1 MNIIVSEDLRGKCPE
16 FLGACIEA
24 DVTNTIH
31 SDGLW
36 NEIAELTAKYAATL
50 TTESLKSNGA
60 ISATRKVYRL
70 CGKDP
75 SRYRPSSEALVRRAI
90 QSKSLYSVNTIVDL
104 TNLVSMASGYSIGA
118 FDRDKIVGDTLT
130 LGIGVKD
137 EPYEGIGRGPVNI
150 EGLPVY
156 RDAAGGIGT
165 PTTDHE
171 RTKTGVDTKHLV
183 VLINGY
189 DGNRQNVETAV
200 ELARRLLTQY
210 CSLGS
215 FGYFFF

>member
-1 MNIIVSEDLRGKCPE
+1 MNIVVSEDLRGKCPE

-24 DVTNTIH
+24 DVTNTSH

-36 NEIAELTAKYAATL
+36 AEIADLAGKYASTL
-50 TTESLKSNGA
+50 TTESLKSNSA
-60 ISATRKVYRL
+60 ISATRRVYRL

-90 QSKSLYSVNTIVDL
+90 QGKSLYSVNTIVDL
-104 TNLVSMASGYSIGA
+104 TNLVSMTSGYSIGA

-130 LGIGVKD
+130 LGIGTKD

-171 RTKTGVDTKHLV
+171 RTKTSVNTKRLV
-183 VLINGY
+183 VLVNGY
-189 DGNRQNVETAV
+189 DGNRQNLESAV
-200 ELARRLLTQY
+200 QLTKRLLAQY

>member
-1 MNIIVSEDLRGKCPE
+1 MNIVVSEDLRGKCPE

-24 DVTNTIH
+24 DVTNTLH

-36 NEIAELTAKYAATL
+36 AEIADIAGKYASTL
-50 TTESLKSNGA
+50 TTESLKSNSA
-60 ISATRKVYRL
+60 ISATRRVYRL

-90 QSKSLYSVNTIVDL
+90 QGKSLYSVNTIVDL
-104 TNLVSMASGYSIGA
+104 TNLVSMTSGYSIGA
-118 FDRDKIVGDTLT
+118 FDRDRIVGDTLT
-130 LGIGVKD
+130 LGIGTKD

-171 RTKTGVDTKHLV
+171 RTKTSVNTKRLI

-189 DGNRQNVETAV
+189 DGNRQNLESAV
-200 ELARRLLTQY
+200 QLTKRLLTQY
-210 CSLGS
+210 CSLDS

>member
-1 MNIIVSEDLRGKCPE
+1 MNIIVTEDLRSKCPE

-36 NEIAELTAKYAATL
+36 NEIAELTTKYASTL
-50 TTESLKSNGA
+50 TTESLKSNSA

-90 QSKSLYSVNTIVDL
+90 QGKSLYSVNTIVDL

-171 RTKTGVDTKHLV
+171 RTKTGIDTKHLV

-189 DGNRQNVETAV
+189 DGNRQNVEAAV
-200 ELARRLLTQY
+200 DLTRRLLTQY

>member
-24 DVTNTIH
+24 DVTNTVH
-31 SDGLW
+31 SDELW
-36 NEIAELTAKYAATL
+36 TEIAALSNKYASTL
-50 TTESLKSNGA
+50 TTESLKTNSA
-60 ISATRKVYRL
+60 ISATRRVYRK

-75 SRYRPSSEALVRRAI
+75 SRYRPSAEALVRRAI
-90 QSKSLYSVNTIVDL
+90 QGKSLYSVNTLVDL
-104 TNLVSMASGYSIGA
+104 TNLVSMESGYSIGA
-118 FDRDKIVGDTLT
+118 FDRDMIVGDTLT
-130 LGIGVKD
+130 LGIGTKD
-137 EPYEGIGRGPVNI
+137 EPYEGIGRGPINI

-156 RDAAGGIGT
+156 RDAVGGIGT

-171 RTKTGVDTKHLV
+171 RTKTCVQTKRLV

-189 DGNRQNVETAV
+189 DGNRQNVECAV
-200 ELARRLLTQY
+200 ELTRRLLSQY

-215 FGYFFF
+215 FAYFFY

>member
-1 MNIIVSEDLRGKCPE
+1 MNIVVSEGLRGKCPD

-24 DVTNTIH
+24 DITNTLH
-31 SDGLW
+31 SDELW
-36 NEIAELTAKYAATL
+36 TEIADLTAKYASTL
-50 TTESLKSNGA
+50 TTESLKSNST
-60 ISATRKVYRL
+60 ISATRRVYRL

-75 SRYRPSSEALVRRAI
+75 SRYRPSSEALARRAI
-90 QSKSLYSVNTIVDL
+90 QGKSLYSVNTIVDL

-118 FDRDKIVGDTLT
+118 FDRDRIVGDTLT
-130 LGIGVKD
+130 LGIGTKD

-171 RTKTGVDTKHLV
+171 RTKTSLHTKRLV

-189 DGNRQNVETAV
+189 DGNRQNVEAAV
-200 ELARRLLTQY
+200 ELTRRLLTQY
-210 CSLGS
+210 CSTGS

>member
-24 DVTNTIH
+24 DVTNTVR
-31 SDGLW
+31 SDELW
-36 NEIAELTAKYAATL
+36 TEIAALANKYASTL
-50 TTESLKSNGA
+50 TTESLKTNSA
-60 ISATRKVYRL
+60 ISATRRVYRL

-90 QSKSLYSVNTIVDL
+90 QGKSLYSVNTLVDL
-104 TNLVSMASGYSIGA
+104 TNLVSMESGYSIGA
-118 FDRDKIVGDTLT
+118 FDRDMIAGDTLT
-130 LGIGVKD
+130 LGIGTKD
-137 EPYEGIGRGPVNI
+137 EPYEGIGRGPINI

-156 RDAAGGIGT
+156 RDAVGGIGT

-171 RTKTGVDTKHLV
+171 RTKTSVQTKRLV

-189 DGNRQNVETAV
+189 DGNRQNVERAV
-200 ELARRLLTQY
+200 ELTRRLLSQY

-215 FGYFFF
+215 FNYFFY